1 MPGWAIWLIVA
12 AALVGVEVFSLT
24 FLFGPLAVAA
34 LLAALMAAIGLGAVV
49 QLIVFA
55 GVAVASLAAVRP
67 IALSHVRTAIPAR
80 TGTAALVGQSAL
92 VLERV
97 DGNAGQVKLA
107 GEVWSARSYDGNQS
121 FEPGERVSVLEIQ
134 GATALVSD

>member
-1 MPGWAIWLIVA
+1 MPGWAVWLIVA

-34 LLAALMAAIGLGAVV
+34 LLAALMAALGLGAIV
-49 QLIVFA
+49 QLLVFA
-55 GVAVASLAAVRP
+55 GVAVASLAALRP
-67 IALSHVRTAIPAR
+67 IALAHVRTAIPAR
-80 TGTAALVGQSAL
+80 TGTAALVGQSGL

-97 DGNAGQVKLA
+97 DANAGQIKLA
-107 GEVWSARSYDGNQS
+107 GEVWSARAYDGNQS
-121 FEPGERVSVLEIQ
+121 FGPGERVSVLEIQ

>member
-1 MPGWAIWLIVA
+1 MPEWAIWLIVA
-12 AALVGVEVFSLT
+12 AALVGVEVFSIT

-34 LLAALMAAIGLGAVV
+34 LLAALMAAIGFGAVI

-55 GVAVASLAAVRP
+55 GVAVASLAVLRP
-67 IALSHVRTAIPAR
+67 IALAHVRTAIPAR

-97 DGNAGQVKLA
+97 DGNSGQVKLA
-107 GEVWSARSYDGNQS
+107 GEVWTARAYDGNQS

>member
-24 FLFGPLAVAA
+24 FLAGPLAIAA
-34 LLAALMAAIGLGAVV
+34 ALAALAAVLGGGAVV
-49 QLIVFA
+49 QIIVFA
-55 GVAVASLAAVRP
+55 VGAVGSLVIVRP
-67 IALSHVRTAIPAR
+67 IAVSHLRTAIPAR
-80 TGTAALVGQSAL
+80 TGAAALVGQNAL

-97 DGNAGQVKLA
+97 DANSGQVKLA
-107 GEVWSARSYDGNQS
+107 GEVWTARSYDGERA
-121 FEPGERVSVLEIQ
+121 FEPGERVSVLEIK

>member
-1 MPGWAIWLIVA
+1 MPGWAIWVIVA

-24 FLFGPLAVAA
+24 FVFGPLAVAA
-34 LLAALMAAIGLGAVV
+34 LLAGLMAGPALGAAV
-49 QLIVFA
+49 QIPVFA
-55 GVAVASLAAVRP
+55 AASIASLVVVRP
-67 IALSHVRTAIPAR
+67 IAIAHVRTAIPAR

-97 DGNAGQVKLA
+97 DSNGGQVKLG
-107 GEVWSARSYDGNQS
+107 GEVWSARSYDGAQV
-121 FEPGERVSVLEIQ
+121 FEPGQRVSVLEIQ